1 MEHHLTNALLETID
15 RYIKGE
21 LEAKEL
27 LAFEA
32 KMKENAALKE
42 EVLLQQQLF
51 NTLDDKTTEWT
62 LLTEDRKH
70 RLQQELK
77 QKLNTPEYQ
86 SISEKIQHIGQEY
99 IQELPPKKSLLIRY
113 KRLIPAAAVIL
124 FLIVAGISYTIINN
138 QSLDR
143 YYYKYAQWETELP
156 SFVEKNAAE
165 STFVEAEAS
174 FRNKEYIKA
183 IQLFESIEEDNELYP
198 YSLLYLGA
206 SYASSNKDMQAL
218 KTFNQLAQMD
228 AFAESSKGLWYAA
241 LIHLKQ
247 GDKDKAVELL
257 NIIIKDPNNYHYSQ
271 AKQLLEQL

>member
-21 LEAKEL
+21 LVEEEL

-42 EVLLQQQLF
+42 EVLIQQQLF
-51 NTLDDKTTEWT
+51 NTLNDKTTEWA
-62 LLTEDRKH
+62 LYKEDPNNK
-70 RLQQELK
+70 LQQELK

-99 IQELPPKKSLLIRY
+99 IQELPPKKNLSIRY
-113 KRLIPAAAVIL
+113 KRFISAAAVVL

-138 QSLDR
+138 QSVDR
-143 YYYKYAQWETELP
+143 FYYEYAQWETELP
-156 SFVEKNAAE
+156 SFVEKNATE
-165 STFVEAEAS
+165 STFAEAEAS

-198 YSLLYLGA
+198 YSLLYIGA
-206 SYASSNKDMQAL
+206 SYASSNKDLQAL
-218 KTFNQLAQMD
+218 KAFNQLAQMD
-228 AFAESSKGLWYAA
+228 AFAESSKGLWYAT

-247 GDKDKAVELL
+247 GDKDKAVDLL
-257 NIIIKDPNNYHYSQ
+257 NIIIKDSNNYHYNQ
-271 AKQLLEQL
+271 AIQLLEQL